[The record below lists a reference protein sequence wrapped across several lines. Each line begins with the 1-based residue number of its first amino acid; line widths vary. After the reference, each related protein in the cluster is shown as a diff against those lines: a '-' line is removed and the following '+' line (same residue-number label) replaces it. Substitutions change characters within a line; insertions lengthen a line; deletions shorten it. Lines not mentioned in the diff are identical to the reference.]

1 MIIETVLKSTL
12 HALLDLTSNLFTNQ
26 KSKAMVFSYF
36 AFTQHDLVKKAW
48 ESTSSTGRKE

>member
-1 MIIETVLKSTL
+1 MIIETVLKSTP